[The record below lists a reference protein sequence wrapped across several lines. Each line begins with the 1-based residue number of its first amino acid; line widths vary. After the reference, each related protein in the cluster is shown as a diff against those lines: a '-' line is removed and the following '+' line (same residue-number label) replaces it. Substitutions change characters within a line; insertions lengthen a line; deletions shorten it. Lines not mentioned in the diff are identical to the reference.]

1 LSVPLVQR
9 LGGLFVLVQGYKV
22 LRNGGEAL
30 DAVAAAVTI
39 MEGNIYWK
47 YYLANLN
54 DEAHL

>member
-1 LSVPLVQR
+1 
-9 LGGLFVLVQGYKV
+9 LVQGYKV

-39 MEGNIYWK
+39 MEGNKYWK